1 MFKNYLRIAT
11 RNLLKQKFYALIN
24 ILGLS
29 IGLATC
35 LLISAYLLDELS
47 YDQHHENAEQI
58 YRINGY
64 YKMGGQE
71 GSYAV
76 VPGPFAQ
83 AVTDNYPEV
92 ISAVRFRQ
100 RGGTNLYDGENVYK
114 ENRVVYADSTV
125 FKVFSIPMLFGDPNT
140 ALTEPNHLVIS
151 TDNAVKYFGSDWE
164 QNPPIG
170 KSIQVGREKN
180 EYTISGIFENMPSN
194 SHFHFDVMFS
204 MASLEESRNDMW
216 LSNNFHTYLLLR
228 EDAEPK
234 LLEKKLNETFKT
246 YAAPQLKQFANISMD
261 EFIEAGNAFLYTLQP
276 LLDIHL
282 FSNLQVEHEANGD
295 IKYVYIFAA
304 IAFFVLLI
312 ACVNFMNLSTARS
325 AGRAKEVGIRKTLGS
340 QRQQLI
346 IQFLVEA
353 LVVSTIS
360 MVLALLMAEVLLPY
374 FNDLSGKQLTF
385 TSFKPEWVILAVLA
399 TILLVGLM
407 AGSYPAFF
415 LSSFRPIEVLK
426 GKISKGMGNN
436 WLRGGL
442 VVFQFGVSIILIV
455 GTTVVYQ
462 QLEFIRDMKLGY
474 DKEHIL
480 VLHNTYYLGDQI
492 DAFKQEMLRNPTILN
507 GTISSYLPANSISNN
522 NSAIFRD
529 RNPND
534 EHTTSVPWW
543 SVDYDYI
550 ETMGMNIVEGR
561 NFSHEYSTDSMGIIV
576 NESFV
581 KQFELDS
588 DEEGP
593 IGKLLSSFGEQPE
606 EMFTFHVVGVVQ
618 DFHYQTMREKISPM
632 VMVIGNEKHMM
643 GKSTAAISFR
653 IKPEDIKKS
662 ISFLEAE
669 WKKFVPELPFEYSF
683 MDERF
688 NNLYQ
693 ADQKVGKIFTVFCCL
708 ALFIACLGL
717 FGLASFTAEQRTK
730 EIGIRKVLGA
740 SESQL
745 VYMFSKDFTRLVL
758 ISFVT
763 AVPLSYLAMNQWLQD
778 FAYHINLGLGI
789 FLFAGI
795 IALLI
800 AWITVSFQSI
810 RAAHANPAESL
821 RSE

>member
-1 MFKNYLRIAT
+1 MIKNYLSVAS
-11 RNLLKQKFYALIN
+11 RNLLKQKFYTLIN
-24 ILGLS
+24 VLGLS

-47 YDQHHENAEQI
+47 YDQHHLKADRI
-58 YRINGY
+58 YRIHGY

-76 VPGPFAQ
+76 VPAPFAQ
-83 AVTDNYPEV
+83 TVNDNYPEV
-92 ISAVRFRQ
+92 VSAVRFRQ
-100 RGGTNLYDGENVYK
+100 RGGTNLYNGNQVYQENK
-114 ENRVVYADSTV
+114 VVYVDSTV
-125 FKVFSIPMLFGDPNT
+125 FKVFNIPMLYGNPET

-151 TDNAVKYFGSDWE
+151 TDNALKYFGADWE
-164 QNPPIG
+164 KNPPIG
-170 KSIQVGREKN
+170 KNIQVGREKV
-180 EYTISGIFENMPSN
+180 EYTISGVFETMPSN

-228 EDAEPK
+228 EDANPQQ
-234 LLEKKLNETFKT
+234 LEAKLNETFKT

-261 EFIEAGNAFLYTLQP
+261 EFMEAGNTFKYTLHP

-282 FSNLQVEHEANGD
+282 YSNLRVEMEANGD

-340 QRQQLI
+340 QRKQLI
-346 IQFLVEA
+346 FQFLVEA
-353 LVVSTIS
+353 MLLTAIS
-360 MVLALLMAEVLLPY
+360 MVIALLLAEVMLPY
-374 FNDLSGKQLTF
+374 FNDLSAKQLKF
-385 TSFKPEWVILAVLA
+385 TNFNWEWVALAIIC
-399 TILLVGLM
+399 TIFTVGLM
-407 AGSYPAFF
+407 AGSYPAFI

-426 GKISKGMGNN
+426 GKISKGVGNT

-455 GTTVVYQ
+455 GTIVVYQ

-474 DKEHIL
+474 DKEHVL
-480 VLHNTYYLGDQI
+480 VLHNTFYLGEQI
-492 DAFKQEMLRNPTILN
+492 DAFKQEMLRNPNIVN
-507 GTISSYLPANSISNN
+507 ATISSFLPANSISNN
-522 NSAIFRD
+522 SNAIFRD
-529 RNPND
+529 KNPND

-543 SVDYDYI
+543 SIDYDYI
-550 ETMGMNIVEGR
+550 ETMGMHIVEGR
-561 NFSHEYSTDSMGIIV
+561 NFSREYSTDSMGIIV

-581 KQFELDS
+581 RQFELNNDG
-588 DEEGP
+588 EGAL
-593 IGKLLSSFGEQPE
+593 GKLLSSFGEQPDKIYS
-606 EMFTFHVVGVVQ
+606 FHVLGVVQ

-632 VMVIGNEKHMM
+632 VMVIGSDKHQM

-653 IKPEDIKKS
+653 IKPENIKES
-662 ISFLEAE
+662 IAFLESE
-669 WKKFVPELPFEYSF
+669 WKKYVPELPFEYSF

-688 NNLYQ
+688 DNLYQ
-693 ADQKVGKIFTVFCCL
+693 TDQKIGKIFTIFCGL

-717 FGLASFTAEQRTK
+717 FGLASFTAEQKTK

-758 ISFVT
+758 ISFVI
-763 AVPLSYLAMNQWLQD
+763 AVPLSYLAMNMWLQD

-795 IALLI
+795 IALVI
-800 AWITVSFQSI
+800 AWLTVSFQSI
-810 RAAHANPAESL
+810 RAAHANPAETL
-821 RSE
+821 RTE